1 LRKLSISDLDLA
13 GKRVFMRVD
22 FNVPL
27 VDGQITDAT
36 RIEAALPS
44 IRYVIEKGGKLILAS
59 HLGRP
64 KGKPEPKY
72 SLKPVATRLAD
83 LLKKPVQ
90 FAPDCVGPEVEKMV
104 SNLQPGGVL
113 LLENLR
119 FHPEEEKNDPQFA
132 KQLAALCDV
141 YINDAFGT
149 AHRAHASTVGIAA
162 YAKQAAAG
170 FLMQKEIESLTHAL
184 LNAEKPYVAIVG
196 GAKISDKIALIE
208 NFINIANTILIGG
221 AMAYTFLRAKG
232 IAPGKSLVENDKI
245 DLAKDLLSKAS
256 GKNVS
261 IELPVDHV
269 VAPSPESTSSKLTSV
284 NQTPPDQMGL
294 DIGPETIRRYS
305 DIISR
310 AKTIVWNGPM
320 GVFENPKF
328 AQGTFAIA
336 RAVADSKA
344 FSIVGGGDSA
354 AAVAQAGVESKIT
367 HISTGGGASLEFLSG
382 RKLPGVE
389 VLTDKGTGGPA
400 DA

>member
-1 LRKLSISDLDLA
+1 MRKLSIRDLDLQ

-22 FNVPL
+22 FNVPSAS
-27 VDGQITDAT
+27 GKITDDT

-44 IRYVIEKGGKLILAS
+44 VRYVIERGGRLILAS

-72 SLKPVATRLAD
+72 SLKLVAVRLGE
-83 LLKKPVQ
+83 LLGKSVQ
-90 FAPDCVGPEVEKMV
+90 FAPDCVGPEVEKLVAAMA
-104 SNLQPGGVL
+104 NGDVL

-119 FHPEEEKNDPQFA
+119 FHSEEEKNDPAFA

-141 YINDAFGT
+141 YVNDAFGA
-149 AHRAHASTVGIAA
+149 AHRAHASTAGIVS
-162 YAKQAAAG
+162 YVKQAAAG
-170 FLMQKEIESLTHAL
+170 FLMEKEIQALSHAL
-184 LNAEKPYVAIVG
+184 TNAEKPYVAIVG
-196 GAKISDKIALIE
+196 GAKISDKIELIE

-221 AMAYTFLRAKG
+221 AMAYTFFRARG
-232 IAPGKSLVENDKI
+232 LPTGKSLVEAEKI
-245 DLAKDLLSKAS
+245 DLASQLLAKAS
-256 GKNVS
+256 SKNVS

-269 VAPSPESTSSKLTSV
+269 VAASLDSSEAETV
-284 NQTPPDQMGL
+284 PVEQTPPDRMGL
-294 DIGPETIRRYS
+294 DIGPQTIRRYS
-305 DIISR
+305 ELIHK

-336 RAVADSKA
+336 RAVAEAKA

-354 AAVAQAGVESKIT
+354 AAVAQSGMESKIT

-382 RKLPGVE
+382 QKLPGVE
-389 VLTDKGTGGPA
+389 VLTGK
-400 DA
+400 